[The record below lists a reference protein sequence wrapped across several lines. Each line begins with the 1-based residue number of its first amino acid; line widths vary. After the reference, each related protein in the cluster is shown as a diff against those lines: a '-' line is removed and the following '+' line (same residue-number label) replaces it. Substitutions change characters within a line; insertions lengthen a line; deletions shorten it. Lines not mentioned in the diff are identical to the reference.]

1 MSAALNPRGPSTGK
15 RQGWSSGHS
24 LFSASAFV
32 QGLPC
37 CRPVGW
43 GKAPCHLAA
52 HPPTPGPMAP
62 AGAPTC
68 TAAASSAGPPCSGS
82 SCRDQQVHRTQCVTH
97 PGLRGAAS
105 SQGPRGAPALSGLRV
120 RAGGL
125 ASTGPGVRTWHAAP
139 ATGPGRAGVTPGRV
153 RESLQGADLLGAKGP
168 TYYSPDVRSG
178 SATVTA
184 FHPGPQTWRPGPA
197 T

>member
-15 RQGWSSGHS
+15 DKAG
-24 LFSASAFV
+24 APDTACPPPPAFV

-37 CRPVGW
+37 CRPVGC
-43 GKAPCHLAA
+43 GKAPHHLAT
-52 HPPTPGPMAP
+52 HPPTPGPAPP

-82 SCRDQQVHRTQCVTH
+82 SCRDQQVHRTQRVTH
-97 PGLRGAAS
+97 PGLRGAAT
-105 SQGPRGAPALSGLRV
+105 SQGPRGAPAPSGLRV

-125 ASTGPGVRTWHAAP
+125 ASAGPGVRTWHAAP
-139 ATGPGRAGVTPGRV
+139 ATGPGRAGVTPSQV